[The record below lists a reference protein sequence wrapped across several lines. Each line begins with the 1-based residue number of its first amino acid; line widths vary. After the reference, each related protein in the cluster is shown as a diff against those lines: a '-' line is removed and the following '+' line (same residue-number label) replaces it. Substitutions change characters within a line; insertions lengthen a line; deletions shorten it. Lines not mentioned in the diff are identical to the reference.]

1 MKQGVWIGFVVA
13 LWMAACSSF
22 PSASG
27 RLATTDPT
35 LASIDSLLWSQPDS
49 AFAQLQEFDANPALD
64 SLDPFNRHYFHLLLS
79 ELLYKNYCEQSN
91 RSELLKSVDYFDSIV
106 GEGGNRVHR
115 DLVFLDARA
124 HYIDGVGY
132 YEMDSMVPA
141 CEQYLKAVEL
151 MEDFFSEKELV
162 GKKAQFMALGYS
174 HLCDLFSDQFLHEQT
189 IVFGK
194 QALFYYNRFEA
205 TPWNVSWVLSK
216 MGSQYFMLRQIDSSY
231 YYFNKAQEQLNDTAS
246 LIYRDTETLLSLIS
260 YRQGEDPIVVEKK
273 LKHLL
278 SASTSEEE
286 YYSRCAVM
294 GDFYYGEKQYDS
306 AWVYLNEVFYGSASS
321 DASKKQAAEW
331 LVEIAKAQGRDAE
344 VLKYASFL
352 VPFANQEDNH
362 SERKSQFTYQYS
374 EHLKRKLEQSNSLKI
389 TRGMKQAMTLLGAL
403 LAVTIVLLLLYRRTR
418 KAKRDLETQLTDE
431 QLANKTEQKLLRGEL
446 ERLQKTQKADLFC
459 EEPVCKHI
467 IEVCNDPK
475 NTIKSTLPVTSY
487 SDIALDNTQK
497 IQLEEA
503 ALSHYG
509 PLIARL
515 KTDYP
520 QLKKNDFIYCYL
532 CLLGLD
538 DVQIAAM
545 TKRSYRTVWERGE
558 RLKKIFNAEDSIRA
572 FLLDLIKS

>member
-1 MKQGVWIGFVVA
+1 MA
-13 LWMAACSSF
+13 MLMAACSSF

-27 RLATTDPT
+27 RLGTTDPA
-35 LASIDSLLWSQPDS
+35 LAAIDSLLWTQSDS
-49 AFAQLQEFDANPALD
+49 AFVQLQAFAENREVD
-64 SLDPFNRHYFHLLLS
+64 SLDAFNRHYFHLLLS
-79 ELLYKNYCEQSN
+79 ELLYKNYCEQTN
-91 RSELLKSVDYFDSIV
+91 RNELLRAVDYYDSLMV
-106 GEGGNRVHR
+106 AGGNRVHP
-115 DLVFLDARA
+115 DLAFLDARA

-132 YEMDSMVPA
+132 YEMDSVVPA
-141 CEQYLKAVEL
+141 CEQYLKAVEI
-151 MEDFFSEKELV
+151 MEDRFSEEELV

-174 HLCDLFSDQFLHEQT
+174 HLCDLFSEQFLHEQT

-231 YYFNKAQEQLNDTAS
+231 YYYNKAQEQLNDTAS

-260 YRQGEDPIVVEKK
+260 YQQGEDPVVAEKT

-286 YYSRCAVM
+286 YYSRCAVI
-294 GDFYYGEKQYDS
+294 GEFYYSEKKYDS
-306 AWVYLNEVFYGSASS
+306 AWMYLNEVFSGYASC

-374 EHLKRKLEQSNSLKI
+374 EYLKRKIEQSNSLKI
-389 TRGMKQAMTLLGAL
+389 TRGMKQALIFLGAL
-403 LAVTIVLLLLYRRTR
+403 LAVTIVLLLLHRRTK
-418 KAKRDLETQLTDE
+418 KAKRDLETQLIDE
-431 QLANKTEQKLLRGEL
+431 QLANKTERNLLRGQL
-446 ERLQKTQKADLFC
+446 EQLQKTQKADLFR

-467 IEVCNDPK
+467 IEVCNDTQ

-509 PLIARL
+509 PLISRL

-520 QLKKNDFIYCYL
+520 QLKKKDFIYCYL

-558 RLKKIFNAEDSIRA
+558 RLKKIFNTENSIRV